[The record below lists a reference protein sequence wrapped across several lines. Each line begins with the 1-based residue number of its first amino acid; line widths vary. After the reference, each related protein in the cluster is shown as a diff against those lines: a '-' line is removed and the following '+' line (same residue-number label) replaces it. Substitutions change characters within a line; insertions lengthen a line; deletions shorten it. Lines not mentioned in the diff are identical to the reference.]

1 MKGLAVNTKQ
11 RDHQGHGK
19 IFPSTAN
26 GLLTKAF
33 EATYDFSTDEVN
45 APVNSLGT
53 RHAQPE
59 KVNSRNANDQYL
71 AQRGTLYDS
80 DGQSVVGS
88 GITTGATSV
97 SPHSRSLFK
106 HELNGASLG
115 LAAKAMHRRL
125 RPVEFRAAIYAKG
138 WQFKALAA
146 YWGVTN
152 VTLSRWASDENRA
165 PYLDDAVRGLR
176 AIGPALKLPKSWQA
190 ELYSAAPTRP
200 PATRMSAGRSPQ
212 KLGPGFRYRGYMV
225 VGAVVSTSRDFG
237 SMAEFGSRGVVLQ
250 VAVQADQESYQVFF
264 ESGCT
269 ECFTPD
275 LVDEYL
281 VTTGLECTQLVN
293 YKFVDEQTA
302 IADWSAGVFIA
313 AFQAPT

>member
-1 MKGLAVNTKQ
+1 VRGAVNIKQ
-11 RDHQGHGK
+11 RGDPALGK
-19 IFPSTAN
+19 TFPN
-26 GLLTKAF
+26 PGEGLLTNTF
-33 EATYDFSTDEVN
+33 DPLYDSYTDEVN
-45 APVNSLGT
+45 ATVNSLGT
-53 RHAQPE
+53 RHAQPG
-59 KVNSRNANDQYL
+59 KSASRNASDVYP

-80 DGQSVVGS
+80 DGQSVVGT
-88 GITTGATSV
+88 GITTSAPTV

-106 HELNGASLG
+106 HELNGTSLG
-115 LAAKAMHRRL
+115 LAAKAMHQRL

-146 YWGVTN
+146 FWGVTN

-176 AIGPALKLPKSWQA
+176 AIGPALRLPKSWQA
-190 ELYSAAPTRP
+190 ELFYAVPMRP
-200 PATRMSAGRSPQ
+200 PATSRSAGRSPQ

-225 VGAVVSTSRDFG
+225 VGAVVSASRDFG
-237 SMAEFGSRGVVLQ
+237 SMAEFGARGVVLH
-250 VAVQADQESYQVFF
+250 VEVHADQETYQVIF

-281 VTTGLECTQLVN
+281 VTTGLECSQLVN
-293 YKFVDEQTA
+293 YTFVDEQSA
-302 IADWSAGVFIA
+302 IADWAVGMFA
-313 AFQAPT
+313 TAFQAPT